1 MASSQGKNELVFAD
15 WMAALPSS
23 LHSTPL
29 TNLAIPVQARYFDF
43 PDSRNLTSSAFPSK
57 VDHMYMMSRSG
68 DHCEATAGDTWQLLF
83 PFLERSKEYI
93 GTLCGTVVEKVEK
106 VERDGEGVYR
116 GGYATEHNQLLNKD
130 NQILSSP
137 LLRDFRK
144 IQASSIFGNTK
155 LCLVFESGMMWSDG
169 CPPKNQVNY
178 SDLPQLFEL
187 SDWENEKEASLDFF
201 MAVSIDPV
209 TGTGRLLFRS
219 LLYSKLS
226 KPSYLSLS
234 SEERFASPLIIFMAL
249 LWTLSSWSM
258 SFLCWGS
265 QKWMQHCRLP
275 VSVSQKIKGSHD
287 SFSFYIDEASPVGP
301 EQPETVQNFVSVF
314 GTVAKKLMRKWL
326 ATQTMNFTS
335 QLGAGIRY
343 FDLRIST
350 KPRDP
355 DNELYFAHGLF
366 SAKVKEGLEE
376 INAFLSEHPKE
387 VVFLDFNHFY
397 GMQKCHHEKLVQMLK
412 DTYGNKMCPAIF
424 AHEVTLQYLWEK
436 EHQVLVFY
444 HSPVAVEVAFLWP
457 GQMMPA
463 PWANTTDPEKLI
475 QFLQA
480 SITER
485 RKKGSFFISQVV
497 LTPKAST
504 VVKGV
509 ASGLR
514 ETITES
520 PSSSWPSLDSFQQIS
535 VLPMLRTTKLDA
547 ELQPLDMLIPGVAL
561 TQVQD
566 LAFGLAELHEVWTGP
581 AFQPVQMPLDGIPSL
596 QCVNCT
602 TQFGVISELAEGT
615 LDPTVHV
622 TIIIMAR
629 LCDEDLGRALPTLA
643 ASVLVAKKADTG

>member
-1 MASSQGKNELVFAD
+1 MYPSETTSDQWESILENSASVRLSRCLMSNYCSCFLLR
-15 WMAALPSS
+15 ALP
-23 LHSTPL
+23 
-29 TNLAIPVQARYFDF
+29 A
-43 PDSRNLTSSAFPSK
+43 
-57 VDHMYMMSRSG
+57 MMQWVRTQKPG
-68 DHCEATAGDTWQLLF
+68 
-83 PFLERSKEYI
+83 
-93 GTLCGTVVEKVEK
+93 
-106 VERDGEGVYR
+106 
-116 GGYATEHNQLLNKD
+116 
-130 NQILSSP
+130 
-137 LLRDFRK
+137 
-144 IQASSIFGNTK
+144 
-155 LCLVFESGMMWSDG
+155 ESG
-169 CPPKNQVNY
+169 VNIITA
-178 SDLPQLFEL
+178 DFVEL
-187 SDWENEKEASLDFF
+187 GDFISTVIKLNDTLD
-201 MAVSIDPV
+201 
-209 TGTGRLLFRS
+209 
-219 LLYSKLS
+219 
-226 KPSYLSLS
+226 
-234 SEERFASPLIIFMAL
+234 E
-249 LWTLSSWSM
+249 
-258 SFLCWGS
+258 
-265 QKWMQHCRLP
+265 
-275 VSVSQKIKGSHD
+275 GSHD

-376 INAFLSEHPKE
+376 INAFLADHPKE

-397 GMQKCHHEKLVQMLK
+397 GMQKYHHEKLVQMLK

-424 AHEVTLQYLWEK
+424 AHEVSLQYLWEK

-444 HSPVAVEVAFLWP
+444 HSPVALEVPFLWP

-514 ETITES
+514 ETITERCCCYH
-520 PSSSWPSLDSFQQIS
+520 QRAYS
-535 VLPMLRTTKLDA
+535 V
-547 ELQPLDMLIPGVAL
+547 G
-561 TQVQD
+561 
-566 LAFGLAELHEVWTGP
+566 
-581 AFQPVQMPLDGIPSL
+581 
-596 QCVNCT
+596 
-602 TQFGVISELAEGT
+602 
-615 LDPTVHV
+615 
-622 TIIIMAR
+622 
-629 LCDEDLGRALPTLA
+629 
-643 ASVLVAKKADTG
+643 

>member
-1 MASSQGKNELVFAD
+1 
-15 WMAALPSS
+15 
-23 LHSTPL
+23 
-29 TNLAIPVQARYFDF
+29 
-43 PDSRNLTSSAFPSK
+43 
-57 VDHMYMMSRSG
+57 
-68 DHCEATAGDTWQLLF
+68 
-83 PFLERSKEYI
+83 
-93 GTLCGTVVEKVEK
+93 
-106 VERDGEGVYR
+106 
-116 GGYATEHNQLLNKD
+116 
-130 NQILSSP
+130 
-137 LLRDFRK
+137 
-144 IQASSIFGNTK
+144 
-155 LCLVFESGMMWSDG
+155 
-169 CPPKNQVNY
+169 
-178 SDLPQLFEL
+178 
-187 SDWENEKEASLDFF
+187 
-201 MAVSIDPV
+201 
-209 TGTGRLLFRS
+209 
-219 LLYSKLS
+219 
-226 KPSYLSLS
+226 
-234 SEERFASPLIIFMAL
+234 MAL
-249 LWTLSSWSM
+249 EIIGNVNS
-258 SFLCWGS
+258 
-265 QKWMQHCRLP
+265 CRLP
-275 VSVSQKIKGSHD
+275 LEAVVAMFKITNQNDPQECFIAKRLVQTGPFEQSSMICSNLCKYFSFFHFSLDLFLGSHD

-376 INAFLSEHPKE
+376 INAFLADHPKE

-397 GMQKCHHEKLVQMLK
+397 GMQKYHHEKLVQMLK

-424 AHEVTLQYLWEK
+424 AHEVSLQYLWEK

-444 HSPVAVEVAFLWP
+444 HSPVALEVPFLWP

-514 ETITES
+514 ETITE
-520 PSSSWPSLDSFQQIS
+520 
-535 VLPMLRTTKLDA
+535 R
-547 ELQPLDMLIPGVAL
+547 
-561 TQVQD
+561 
-566 LAFGLAELHEVWTGP
+566 
-581 AFQPVQMPLDGIPSL
+581 
-596 QCVNCT
+596 
-602 TQFGVISELAEGT
+602 
-615 LDPTVHV
+615 
-622 TIIIMAR
+622 
-629 LCDEDLGRALPTLA
+629 
-643 ASVLVAKKADTG
+643 